1 SGEGKTTINKLVMK
15 PCYEFAASL
24 IQQYQTQNNDY
35 KNQLNIWKIR
45 QRVLE
50 GNFRQAIKKRC
61 SGKDEREESH
71 QHFLSRP

>member
-1 SGEGKTTINKLVMK
+1 MK

-50 GNFRQAIKKRC
+50 GNFRQAIKKDVQVKMR
-61 SGKDEREESH
+61 ERKFIST
-71 QHFLSRP
+71 F